1 MKEPMDLSDSTV
13 ERQRA
18 VAAEGHRRCAAIAAA
33 PAAVAG
39 ETVDQMI
46 QRMHAT
52 AAETAARVEREARDA
67 AARIQN
73 GSGVTQVE
81 TPAFVPESPM
91 SGGLRSAPNGRGGCM
106 SFEEIMRY
114 GGR

>member
-13 ERQRA
+13 ERQRE
-18 VAAEGHRRCAAIAAA
+18 VAAESHRRTAAIGAA
-33 PAAVAG
+33 PAPVVG
-39 ETVDQMI
+39 ETADQMI

-67 AARIQN
+67 VARIQN
-73 GSGVTQVE
+73 GSGATAE
-81 TPAFVPESPM
+81 STPAFVPEPSH
-91 SGGLRSAPNGRGGCM
+91 GVRSAPSGRGGCM